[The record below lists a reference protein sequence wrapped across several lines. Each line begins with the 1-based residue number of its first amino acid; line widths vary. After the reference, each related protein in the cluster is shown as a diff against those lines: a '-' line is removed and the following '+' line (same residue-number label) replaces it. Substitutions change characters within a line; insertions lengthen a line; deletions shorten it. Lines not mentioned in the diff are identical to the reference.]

1 MTQEYKTLS
10 ELDVKPG
17 DVVECM
23 TSYRD
28 TWTVGKQY
36 TMTDRDLECNFTHP
50 QESSISTF
58 RIISRAAD
66 TPKPW
71 RDMTQEYKTLSEL
84 DVQPGDVVECMT
96 SYRDTWTVGKQYT
109 MTDCGLECNFTQ
121 PQQSSISTFRIVS
134 RAADTPKLWRDMTPE
149 EKGALL
155 LAHHE
160 GKVIEFW
167 NGVSWRIVYCGIPS
181 WFEDDAYRIRPK
193 PNRETVTVHWG
204 KEWGFT
210 LGHGPSSRDTH
221 RITFDLIDGKPDC
234 DSVKMEEM

>member
-1 MTQEYKTLS
+1 MTEEYKTLS

-17 DVVECM
+17 DVVQVMGGSQWEV
-23 TSYRD
+23 
-28 TWTVGKQY
+28 VGIDEKGNY
-36 TMTDRDLECNFTHP
+36 LINDPPARHLSNTLP
-50 QESSISTF
+50 F
-58 RIISRAAD
+58 RIVSRAPRDD
-66 TPKPW
+66 TPKLW

-121 PQQSSISTFRIVS
+121 PQQSSISTFRIIS
-134 RAADTPKLWRDMTPE
+134 RAADTPKIWRDMTPE